1 MATYTEPR
9 HPAEFLL
16 SEGNGWISRD
26 TITLKS
32 NGSTTI
38 SYPAGAVLALET
50 ATSKYVWY
58 DNAGS
63 DGTEAAK
70 AILLEACVVPATG
83 DLKAVVIA
91 RHAEVQGSE
100 LEYDPALSGGTLT
113 TAKSAAATDLA
124 AFGIIVR

>member
-1 MATYTEPR
+1 MTVLTEPR

-16 SEGNGWISRD
+16 SEGNGFISRD
-26 TITLKS
+26 VVTLLS
-32 NGSTTI
+32 NGSTAIT
-38 SYPAGAVLALET
+38 YKAGAVLALVT
-50 ATSKYVWY
+50 ASGKYVYY
-58 DNAGS
+58 DNAGT

-70 AILLEACVVPATG
+70 AILLEACIVPATG

-91 RHAEVQGSE
+91 RNAEVQGSE

-113 TAKSAAATDLA
+113 TAQAAAAVDLA

>member
-1 MATYTEPR
+1 MVTFTEPR
-9 HPAEFLL
+9 HAAEFLL

-26 TITLKS
+26 TVTLAS
-32 NGSTTI
+32 NGSTAIT
-38 SYPAGAVLALET
+38 YKAGAVLALVT
-50 ATSKYVWY
+50 ATGKYVYY

-63 DGTEAAK
+63 DGTEAAR
-70 AILLEACVVPATG
+70 AILLDACTVPATG
-83 DLKAVVIA
+83 DLVATVIA

-113 TAKSAAATDLA
+113 TAKAAAVTDLA